1 MSINLFSQCENDIT
15 PPYFVNF
22 EPEITISCDVDLS
35 VIFPVALDECDDSVE
50 IAWYE
55 EITPGFCENNYDVVR
70 VYRAFDD
77 IGNQAVESQ
86 IIHVVDET
94 SPLFTPFEARTV
106 DCSDSIVFDDPQV
119 TDNCSDFTLTSYD
132 IITQIDSCT
141 TNYMRVWQAIDFC
154 GNTSILSQTITS
166 QDLTA
171 PVITGQIYLEFS
183 DSVNIDSIFITVTD
197 NCSVPV
203 ISYSDIE
210 TSGNNIIRTY
220 MATDYCGNTST
231 FEQIIHID
239 IVIPPGDDDEDDEDE
254 DDDDDEDE
262 DDDEDDEDEDDDD
275 DEDEDDDEDDDDE
288 DEDDDDCDD
297 DDGDDDDE
305 DEDDDDGD
313 DDDDED
319 EDDDDG
325 DEDDDEDDDSNKVA
339 ICHCT
344 GNGDCHTIYVAP
356 QAVPAH
362 LVHGDYLGPCTE
374 MIIDWQS
381 ILPNS
386 DLQMRVIKGKDNKYK
401 KFVKVQ

>member
-1 MSINLFSQCENDIT
+1 MKNVTLTLIAFLFSIVSFSQCENDTIL
-15 PPYFVNF
+15 PYFVDF

-35 VIFPVALDECDDSVE
+35 VVFPVALDECDDSVE

-55 EITPGFCENNYDVVR
+55 EVIPGLCENSYDVLR
-70 VYRAFDD
+70 LYRAFDNF
-77 IGNQAVESQ
+77 GNQSVESQ

-94 SPLFTPFEARTV
+94 SPLFIPFEARTV
-106 DCSDSIVFDDPQV
+106 DCGDSIVFDDPQV
-119 TDNCSDFTLTSYD
+119 TDNCSDFALTSYD
-132 IITQIDSCT
+132 IISQIDSCT
-141 TNYMRVWQAIDFC
+141 TNYIRVWQATDFC

-171 PVITGQIYLEFS
+171 PVITGQIYLELS

-203 ISYSDIE
+203 ISYSDVE

-220 MATDYCGNTST
+220 TATDYCGNTST

-239 IVIPPGDDDEDDEDE
+239 IVIPPGDDDDDDDDNGD

-262 DDDEDDEDEDDDD
+262 DDDENEDGEDE
-275 DEDEDDDEDDDDE
+275 
-288 DEDDDDCDD
+288 
-297 DDGDDDDE
+297 
-305 DEDDDDGD
+305 
-313 DDDDED
+313 
-319 EDDDDG
+319 
-325 DEDDDEDDDSNKVA
+325 DDSNKVA

-362 LVHGDYLGPCTE
+362 LAHGDYLGPCTE

>member
-1 MSINLFSQCENDIT
+1 MKNLFLTLFALMSINLFSQCENDIT
-15 PPYFVNF
+15 LPYFVNF

-35 VIFPVALDECDDSVE
+35 VVFPVALDECDDSVE

-55 EITPGFCENNYDVVR
+55 EITPGFCENNYDVFR

-77 IGNQAVESQ
+77 TGNQSVESQ

-220 MATDYCGNTST
+220 IATDYCGNTST

-239 IVIPPGDDDEDDEDE
+239 IVIPPGDDDEDD
-254 DDDDDEDE
+254 DEDE
-262 DDDEDDEDEDDDD
+262 DDEDDED
-275 DEDEDDDEDDDDE
+275 
-288 DEDDDDCDD
+288 
-297 DDGDDDDE
+297 DDGDE
-305 DEDDDDGD
+305 D

-362 LVHGDYLGPCTE
+362 LAHGDYIGPCTE